1 MYMGILGAGVIHC
14 DLKSKYEVMIALK
27 DKHKQ
32 QSISSISKETF
43 QVFALMKISRV
54 QDGNFK
60 NLF

>member
-1 MYMGILGAGVIHC
+1 MVILGAGVIHC

-43 QVFALMKISRV
+43 QVFA
-54 QDGNFK
+54 FK
-60 NLF
+60 DQPFTSG